1 MPKLRNTFVQGL
13 FAYRG
18 ALHAFF
24 YRRLRTKAD
33 AADLVQEV
41 YLRMLRV
48 SDPEA
53 IRNPEGYLFTVAG
66 NLLRENAAE
75 DRRHDQGV
83 AVEAAEA
90 TAALTVM
97 PGFEAGVDA
106 VRRVTRLS
114 EVLDELPPRCSAALI
129 LRYRDGLSY
138 QDIAA
143 HMEVSPRMV
152 KRYLVQTLNHC
163 RRRMARLK

>member
-1 MPKLRNTFVQGL
+1 MAKASKTFVEGL

-18 ALHAFF
+18 ALQAFF

-66 NLLRENAAE
+66 NLLRENAVA
-75 DRRHDQGV
+75 DRRQAQEI

-90 TAALTVM
+90 TPALTSV
-97 PGFEAGVDA
+97 PGFEAAVDSTQ
-106 VRRVTRLS
+106 RVARLC
-114 EVLDELPPRCSAALI
+114 ELLEELPLRCSTAVI
-129 LRYRDGLSY
+129 LQYRDGLSH

-143 HMEVSPRMV
+143 QLEVSPRMV
-152 KRYLVQTLNHC
+152 KRYLAHALSHC
-163 RRRMARLK
+163 RRRMAQLR